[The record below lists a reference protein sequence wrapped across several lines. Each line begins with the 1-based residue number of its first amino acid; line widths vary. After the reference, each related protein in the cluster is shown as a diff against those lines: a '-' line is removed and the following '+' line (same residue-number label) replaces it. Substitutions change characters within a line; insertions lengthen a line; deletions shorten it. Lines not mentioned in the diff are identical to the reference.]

1 MESRCFFIDFSVDTV
16 KYTLESSNSSV
27 ETVLQAQKE
36 HKLHSKESF
45 SVKNELLSHFL
56 SFCGL
61 PTGIHG
67 YSAGYAGYPMI
78 TRYPALILTRG

>member
-1 MESRCFFIDFSVDTV
+1 M
-16 KYTLESSNSSV
+16 LQSSNSSV

-36 HKLHSKESF
+36 HKLHSKWSF
-45 SVKNELLSHFL
+45 SVKNELLGHFL
-56 SFCGL
+56 SFCSL
-61 PTGIHG
+61 LTGIRG